1 MSRRASV
8 GAGRA
13 ALAVFA
19 SLVVVGSAS
28 AAPSNDNFA
37 DSQPVGCATPAATGT
52 NAEASREPGEPL
64 HFPGTEGGASVW
76 YSWTPAESGRTTFDT
91 IGSTFDTVLS
101 VYTGSSLGSLTRVAS
116 GDDGADGPFDLRSR
130 VSFVAAAATTYH
142 IAVDGHDAGDV
153 GNVTLNCARTPPP
166 NDDFFDAVWRPW
178 SRGTFF
184 GDNLLATRQVGEP
197 LATGGRGATVWYAWQ
212 APASGPVRFD
222 TAGSDLDTVIAVYT
236 GAAVDSLSLVAAD
249 DDSAGGGASRLF
261 FEAFQGELYYVAVDS
276 KEGTAGRFALNFVQQ
291 LTPPPANDDFAQ
303 AEVVTG
309 MQGEIQGSNVSATK
323 EQGEPLHF
331 PASDWGGAS
340 VWYRWSAP
348 ADGTLVLRIDDG
360 FALNAL
366 VAVYS
371 GASLGTL
378 TPLGREGGSRPFEL
392 RVRVES
398 GGSYSI
404 AVDGAGITAPK
415 TGSFALS
422 WELFEP
428 PPNDDFAAA
437 EELAGESGTLS
448 ASNAGATTEAGE
460 PDPQGEQGGASVW
473 YRWTAPT
480 TQTMRLDVYDDG
492 FGSLLDVYTG
502 ETVGALTPVAGEFT
516 STWMHS
522 KMTFDAVAGTEY
534 RIAVDGGSGDIGE
547 FTLRWKPAGPANDD
561 FLDAEA
567 IAQLRTQRV
576 VSNAWATKEEGEPAH
591 AGQAGGASVW
601 YRWTPPTPGTL
612 TLDTDGS
619 TVPTLLALY
628 TGDTLADLR
637 EVASDDSLDGSATIR
652 LEADGSRLWI
662 AVDSVG
668 GTAGTL
674 SLNLDFRPAHD
685 DFADA
690 EIINGV
696 FGSGWLG
703 ILGATSQAS
712 EPPHAGVAAER
723 SVWWRW
729 MAPAT
734 GTAVFRAW
742 AGTGSRFAAYR
753 GTTLATLVP
762 LDSDSV
768 PDGQGDP
775 RYDPGFLDVRFKAVE
790 GTTYHF
796 ALDGTPYLAGQV
808 AIASEML
815 PEPPVASIPA
825 GTRIAAGAVPVRLA
839 WSGPAGD
846 GIEHFDLQQL
856 DGSDWVDV
864 VSPTAVRI
872 TRPLQPASGYR
883 FRVRAAAEGDA
894 SAWVPG
900 SEFAL
905 TAYQESSPKIAYR
918 GIWKRGSSASAYGGA
933 VKHTRDR
940 GASAKLSATAR
951 SLAVV
956 APKGPASGKAAILID
971 GKLVKVV
978 DLYASSFRPRM
989 VVFARNWTL
998 AQRHTITLR
1007 ALATRNHRSSG
1018 IRVALDAIITIR

>member
-1 MSRRASV
+1 
-8 GAGRA
+8 
-13 ALAVFA
+13 L
-19 SLVVVGSAS
+19 
-28 AAPSNDNFA
+28 
-37 DSQPVGCATPAATGT
+37 
-52 NAEASREPGEPL
+52 
-64 HFPGTEGGASVW
+64 
-76 YSWTPAESGRTTFDT
+76 DT

-101 VYTGSSLGSLTRVAS
+101 VYSGSSLGSLTRVAS
-116 GDDGADGPFDLRSR
+116 GDDGADGPFDVRSR
-130 VSFVAAAATTYH
+130 VSFVAEGATTYH

-153 GNVTLNCARTPPP
+153 GSVTLNCAREPPP
-166 NDDFFDAVWRPW
+166 NDDFIDAVWRDS

-184 GDNLLATRQVGEP
+184 GNNLLATRQVGEP
-197 LATGGRGATVWYAWQ
+197 LANGGRGATVWYVWQ

-236 GAAVDSLSLVAAD
+236 GGAVDSLSLVASD
-249 DDSAGGGASRLF
+249 DDSAGGGASRLSF
-261 FEAFQGELYYVAVDS
+261 DATEGEIYRVAVDS
-276 KEGTAGRFALNFVQQ
+276 KEGTAGPFALNFVQQ

-303 AEVVTG
+303 GQVITG
-309 MQGEIQGSNVSATK
+309 VQGEIQGSNVSATK
-323 EQGEPLHF
+323 EHGEPLHS
-331 PASDWGGAS
+331 PAGDWGGAS

-348 ADGTLVLRIDDG
+348 AGGTLVLRIDDG

-398 GGSYSI
+398 GGNYSI
-404 AVDGAGITAPK
+404 ALDGVGITAPK
-415 TGSFALS
+415 AGGFALS
-422 WELFEP
+422 WEFFEP

-437 EELAGESGTLS
+437 EQLAGESGTLS
-448 ASNAGATTEAGE
+448 ASNAGATAEAGE
-460 PDPQGEQGGASVW
+460 PAPQGEQGGASVW
-473 YRWTAPT
+473 YRWTGPK
-480 TQTMRLDVYDDG
+480 TQKMRLDVYDEG
-492 FGSLLDVYTG
+492 FGSLLAVYTG
-502 ETVGALTPVAGEFT
+502 ETVGALTPVAGQFT

-522 KMTFDAVAGTEY
+522 KMTFDALAGTEY
-534 RIAVDGGSGDIGE
+534 RIAVDGGSGDIGA

-567 IAQLRTQRV
+567 IEEVEAQRAI
-576 VSNAWATKEEGEPAH
+576 SNAWATKEEGEPAH

-601 YRWTPPTPGTL
+601 YRWTPPAQGTL

-619 TVPTLLALY
+619 TVPTLLAVY
-628 TGDTLADLR
+628 SGDALPDLT

-652 LEADGSRLWI
+652 LEADGPRLWV
-662 AVDSVG
+662 AVDTVG

-685 DFADA
+685 DFAHA
-690 EIINGV
+690 EVISGV

-703 ILGATSQAS
+703 ILGATSQPS

-729 MAPAT
+729 TAPAT

-742 AGTGSRFAAYR
+742 AGTDSRFAAYR
-753 GTTLATLVP
+753 GMTLATLVP

-768 PDGQGDP
+768 ADGQGDP
-775 RYDPGFLDVRFKAVE
+775 RYDPGFLEVRFKAVE
-790 GTTYHF
+790 GTAYRF
-796 ALDGTPYLAGQV
+796 AVDGSPYLAGQV

-815 PEPPVASIPA
+815 PEPPLASIPP
-825 GTRIAAGAVPVRLA
+825 GTTIAAGHVPVRLA

-846 GIEHFDLQQL
+846 GIEHFDVQQL
-856 DGSDWVDV
+856 AGSDWVDL

-872 TRPLQPASGYR
+872 TRPLRPASGYR
-883 FRVRAAAEGDA
+883 FRVRAAAGSDA

-905 TAYQESSPKIAYR
+905 TSYQESSPKIAYR
-918 GIWKRGSSASAYGGA
+918 GFWKRGSSASAYGGA
-933 VKHTRDR
+933 LKYTRDR
-940 GASAKLSATAR
+940 GASARLSTTAR

-956 APKGPASGKAAILID
+956 VPKGPTSGKAAILID
-971 GKLVKVV
+971 GKVIKVV
-978 DLYASSFRPRM
+978 DLYASSFRPQV
-989 VVFARNWTL
+989 VVFSRNWTL
-998 AQRHTITLR
+998 AQRHTIAVR